1 MPTPRRSSAPPP
13 RLDPRGKFERRALAA
28 IGRIGAAN
36 RSDRRIRVGRP
47 IRIDGQ
53 TLDSATQTML
63 GLRARMKY
71 PAWHDQSFA
80 EARTT
85 LRREALLAAGP
96 AIPVAAVEDLTVDG
110 ADGSLGARL
119 YRPGDPGQPTRTWQ
133 ARDER
138 LPLLVFFHGGGF
150 ILGDLDSHDAV
161 CRAFCRHGG
170 MLVLSVAYRLAPE
183 HPYPAGVDDA
193 IAAFRWAV
201 DNAERLG
208 ADPERIAVGGDSAGG
223 NFSAVVAQADAAC
236 EQPALA
242 LQVLLYPAVDFVER
256 TASRELFGRGFYLES
271 GSMDWVEANYL
282 PPVEARAADFDLA
295 DPKLSPIRAEDV
307 GRVAPAVVVTA
318 GFDPLRD
325 EGEAYAARLA
335 EAGVPVLARRMP
347 DLIHG
352 FANTLGV
359 GRRSR
364 EALLEVV
371 AMTRGMLEV
380 APAARAQRAAAK
392 GQRAV
397 DQSRA

>member
-1 MPTPRRSSAPPP
+1 MSPSRRSSAAPPP
-13 RLDPRGKFERRALAA
+13 RLDSRGKIERRALAA
-28 IGRIGAAN
+28 IGRVGAAN
-36 RSDRRIRVGRP
+36 RSDRRVRFGRP
-47 IRIDGQ
+47 IRLDGQ

-71 PAWHDQSFA
+71 PAWHDQSVA
-80 EARTT
+80 DARTT

-96 AIPVAAVEDLTVDG
+96 AIPVAAVEEIAVDG
-110 ADGSLGARL
+110 ADGALDARL

-133 ARDER
+133 AQDER

-183 HPYPAGVDDA
+183 HPYPAGVNDA

-223 NFSAVVAQADAAC
+223 NFSAVVAQADAASGR
-236 EQPALA
+236 PTLA
-242 LQVLLYPAVDFVER
+242 LQVLLYPAVDFVDR

-282 PPVEARAADFDLA
+282 PPLEARPDDFDLA
-295 DPKLSPIRAEDV
+295 DPKLSPTRVD
-307 GRVAPAVVVTA
+307 GLGGVAPAVVVTA

-364 EALLEVV
+364 EALLETV

-380 APAARAQRAAAK
+380 APARRAAARAQRE
-392 GQRAV
+392 RA
-397 DQSRA
+397 

>member
-1 MPTPRRSSAPPP
+1 MPKPRRSSFPPPP
-13 RLDPRGKFERRALAA
+13 RLDPRGRLERRALAT
-28 IGRIGAAN
+28 IGRIGDVN
-36 RSDRRIRVGRP
+36 RSDRRVRVGRR
-47 IRIDGQ
+47 IRLDGQ
-53 TLDSATQTML
+53 TLDAATQAML

-71 PAWHDQSFA
+71 PAWHEQGFA
-80 EARTT
+80 EARKA

-96 AIPVAAVEDLTVDG
+96 AIPVAAVERLTVDG
-110 ADGSLGARL
+110 AGGPLDARL

-133 ARDER
+133 ARDGR

-161 CRAFCRHGG
+161 CRAFCRHAGI
-170 MLVLSVAYRLAPE
+170 LVLSVAYRLAPE

-193 IAAFRWAV
+193 VAAFRWAV
-201 DNAERLG
+201 ANAERLG
-208 ADPERIAVGGDSAGG
+208 ADPQRLAVGGDSAGG
-223 NFSAVVAQADAAC
+223 NFSAVVAQADAAS
-236 EQPALA
+236 ERPALA
-242 LQVLLYPAVDFVER
+242 LQVLLYPAVDFVDR
-256 TASRELFGRGFYLES
+256 SASRELFGRGFYLES
-271 GSMDWVEANYL
+271 SSMDWVEANYL
-282 PPVEARAADFDLA
+282 PPAEARAVDFDLA
-295 DPKLSPIRAEDV
+295 DPRLSPIRAADLS
-307 GRVAPAVVVTA
+307 GVAPAVVVTA

-380 APAARAQRAAAK
+380 APAR
-392 GQRAV
+392 RAV
-397 DQSRA
+397 GPAQQVAERA

>member
-1 MPTPRRSSAPPP
+1 MPTPRRSSVPPSP
-13 RLDPRGKFERRALAA
+13 ALDPRGRFERRALAA
-28 IGRIGAAN
+28 IGRVGAAN

-47 IRIDGQ
+47 IRVDGQ
-53 TLDSATQTML
+53 TLDSATQAML
-63 GLRARMKY
+63 RLRARMKY
-71 PAWHDQSFA
+71 PAWHEQSFA
-80 EARTT
+80 EARAS

-96 AIPVAAVEDLTVDG
+96 AIPVAAVEELSVDG
-110 ADGSLGARL
+110 ADGPLGARL

-133 ARDER
+133 TQDER

-170 MLVLSVAYRLAPE
+170 MLVLAVDYRLAPE
-183 HPYPAGVDDA
+183 HPFPAGVDDA
-193 IAAFRWAV
+193 FAAFRWAV

-208 ADPERIAVGGDSAGG
+208 ADPTRIAVGGDSAGG
-223 NFSAVVAQADAAC
+223 NFSAVVAQLDAASDR
-236 EQPALA
+236 PALA
-242 LQVLLYPAVDFVER
+242 LQVLLYPAVDFVDR

-282 PPVEARAADFDLA
+282 PPAVQRGVDFDRA
-295 DPKLSPIRAEDV
+295 DPKLSPVRAEDLR
-307 GRVAPAVVVTA
+307 GVAPAIVVTA

-325 EGEAYAARLA
+325 EGEAYARRLS
-335 EAGVPVLARRMP
+335 EAGVPVLARRIP

-364 EALLEVV
+364 ETMLEVV
-371 AMTRGMLEV
+371 GMTRGMLEV
-380 APAARAQRAAAK
+380 ASAGRA
-392 GQRAV
+392 
-397 DQSRA
+397 

>member
-1 MPTPRRSSAPPP
+1 MPNPRRSSFPPPP
-13 RLDPRGKFERRALAA
+13 RLDPRGRFERRALAT
-28 IGRIGAAN
+28 IGRIGDAN

-47 IRIDGQ
+47 IRLDGQ
-53 TLDSATQTML
+53 TLDAATQTML

-71 PAWHDQSFA
+71 PAWHEQSFA
-80 EARTT
+80 EARAT

-96 AIPVAAVEDLTVDG
+96 AIPVAAVEEITVDG
-110 ADGSLGARL
+110 ADGPLGARL
-119 YRPGDPGQPTRTWQ
+119 YRPGAPGEPTRTWQ

-183 HPYPAGVDDA
+183 HPYPAGVNDA
-193 IAAFRWAV
+193 VAAFRWAV
-201 DNAERLG
+201 ANAERLG

-223 NFSAVVAQADAAC
+223 NFSAVVAQADATS
-236 EQPALA
+236 EHPSLA
-242 LQVLLYPAVDFVER
+242 LQVLLYPAVDFVDR

-271 GSMDWVEANYL
+271 SSMDWVEANYL
-282 PPVEARAADFDLA
+282 PPVEARTADFDVA
-295 DPKLSPIRAEDV
+295 DPTLSPLRAADV
-307 GRVAPAVVVTA
+307 SAVAPAVVVTA

-371 AMTRGMLEV
+371 AMARGMLEV
-380 APAARAQRAAAK
+380 APARRAGRVAA
-392 GQRAV
+392 
-397 DQSRA
+397 

>member
-1 MPTPRRSSAPPP
+1 M
-13 RLDPRGKFERRALAA
+13 LAA
-28 IGRIGAAN
+28 IGRVGAAN
-36 RSDRRIRVGRP
+36 RSDRRIRVGRS

-71 PAWHDQSFA
+71 PAWHDQSLA

-110 ADGSLGARL
+110 ADGPLGARL

-133 ARDER
+133 AQDER

-183 HPYPAGVDDA
+183 HPFPAGVNDA
-193 IAAFRWAV
+193 IASFGWAV

-223 NFSAVVAQADAAC
+223 NFSAVVAQADAAS
-236 EQPALA
+236 EQSALA
-242 LQVLLYPAVDFVER
+242 LQVLLYPAVDFVDR
-256 TASRELFGRGFYLES
+256 TASRDLFGRGFYLES

-282 PPVEARAADFDLA
+282 PPVEARSGDFDLA
-295 DPKLSPIRAEDV
+295 DTKLSPIRAEDV
-307 GRVAPAVVVTA
+307 AGVAPAVIVTA

-335 EAGVPVLARRMP
+335 AAGVPVLARRMP

-364 EALLEVV
+364 EALLETV

-380 APAARAQRAAAK
+380 APARRAAD
-392 GQRAV
+392 RARV
-397 DQSRA
+397 EGPA